1 VRRIPALLLDH
12 LQETV
17 TTTCRLLKL
26 QLLDGRVFGLTTLD
40 RNIDYL
46 GVTYY
51 AVNGFN
57 ASSIATNAGLS
68 VDNSDI
74 NALLA
79 DTEIAPGITFA
90 MAAAGELDNARWTA
104 YLINWADVAAGAMIL
119 DAGDIGQVVIKNG
132 LVYSP
137 ELISFAMRLRQ
148 TIGSIWSLSCRATFG
163 TEANSQTGCGYD
175 AEALW
180 VDCIVTA
187 VDPDDPMRIFAD
199 HDNIMSEMGFPA
211 RVRWTTG
218 NNAAINRLYQVE
230 AYSSVSGT
238 VALFEPVPFA
248 IEVGDEYRIRRDCNK
263 SPSMCLLYG
272 NYINY
277 KGEPGIPVGDGIESR
292 TPLSQIFGSLN
303 GSTISG

>member
-12 LQETV
+12 LQQPV
-17 TTTCRLLKL
+17 TTTCRLIKL

-40 RNIDYL
+40 RDVEYL
-46 GVTYY
+46 GVTYQ
-51 AVNGFN
+51 AVNGFDP
-57 ASSIATNAGLS
+57 SSIATNSGLS
-68 VDNSDI
+68 VDNSEV

-119 DAGDIGQVVIKNG
+119 DAGDVGQVVIKDR

-148 TIGSIWSLSCRATFG
+148 TIGSVWSLSCRATFG
-163 TEANSQTGCGYD
+163 TEAPSQTGCGVD
-175 AEALW
+175 AEPLW

-187 VDPDDPMRIFAD
+187 VDSDDPFRVFAD

-211 RVRWTTG
+211 RVQWVTG
-218 NNAAINRLYQVE
+218 NNAGQNRLYQVE
-230 AYSSVSGT
+230 AYSSISGT

-263 SPSMCLLYG
+263 SPFACIGFG

-277 KGEPGIPVGDGIESR
+277 KGEPYIPVGDGVESR

>member
-1 VRRIPALLLDH
+1 MRRIPALLLDH
-12 LQETV
+12 LQEPV
-17 TTTCRLLKL
+17 TTTCRLLRL

-40 RNIDYL
+40 RDIDYL
-46 GVTYY
+46 GVTYS
-51 AVNGFN
+51 AVNGFDPSN
-57 ASSIATNAGLS
+57 IATNSGLS
-68 VDNSDI
+68 VDNSDVS
-74 NALLA
+74 ALLA

-90 MAAAGELDNARWTA
+90 MAAAGDLDNARWTA
-104 YLINWADVAAGAMIL
+104 YLINWSAPEDGAMIL
-119 DAGDIGQVVIKNG
+119 DAGDVGQVVIKNG

-148 TIGSIWSLSCRATFG
+148 TIGSVWSLSCRATFG
-163 TEANSQTGCGYD
+163 TEAASQTGCGVD
-175 AEALW
+175 ASTMW
-180 VDCIVTA
+180 VDCTVTA
-187 VDPDDPMRIFAD
+187 VDADDPMRIFAD

-211 RVRWTTG
+211 RVQWVTG
-218 NNAAINRLYQVE
+218 NNAATNRLYQVE

-263 SPSMCLLYG
+263 SPFACIAYE

-277 KGEPGIPVGDGIESR
+277 KGEPYIPVGDGIESR
-292 TPLSQIFGSLN
+292 TPLSQIFGNLN